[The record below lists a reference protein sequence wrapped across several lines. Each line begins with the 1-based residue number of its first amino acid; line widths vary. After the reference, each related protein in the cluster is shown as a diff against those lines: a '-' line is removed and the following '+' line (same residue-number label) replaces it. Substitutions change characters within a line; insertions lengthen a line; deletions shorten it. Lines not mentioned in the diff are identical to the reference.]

1 MLSAFGMILL
11 MTVTISF
18 EESSLNL
25 MIKEPF
31 VPKRVD
37 EEKKNDEIELEEKP
51 LINN

>member
-25 MIKEPF
+25 MIQEGQA
-31 VPKRVD
+31 R
-37 EEKKNDEIELEEKP
+37 
-51 LINN
+51 